1 MNEVVKKESLPVAVK
16 SALNSEQALA
26 KMVEFF
32 SGDSAKMTRFKS
44 ALIDIASSDNLA
56 QCSVNS
62 VLKSAFSLAQLDL
75 DINRNIGQA

>member
-16 SALNSEQALA
+16 SALSSEQALV
-26 KMVEFF
+26 KMAEFF

-44 ALIDIASSDNLA
+44 ALIDIASNDNLA

-62 VLKSAFSLAQLDL
+62 VLKSAISFSSSLT
-75 DINRNIGQA
+75 GFCVG